1 MRLNF
6 DGDRDSERRKDLT
19 AEVTSTW
26 RTCVG
31 DGRVSVPPP
40 LFEYDIVW
48 QSSRWLVDVICKKYE
63 RTSGLD
69 LARSGY
75 GSQLIENGERG
86 RWLIDAGLTSKV
98 DVKKAMLDVVFVC
111 WFVGL
116 SSVSLLESV

>member
-48 QSSRWLVDVICKKYE
+48 
-63 RTSGLD
+63 
-69 LARSGY
+69 
-75 GSQLIENGERG
+75 
-86 RWLIDAGLTSKV
+86 
-98 DVKKAMLDVVFVC
+98 
-111 WFVGL
+111 
-116 SSVSLLESV
+116 

>member
-48 QSSRWLVDVICKKYE
+48 QISRLLGGVVGKRYE

-69 LARSGY
+69 LARSG
-75 GSQLIENGERG
+75 
-86 RWLIDAGLTSKV
+86 
-98 DVKKAMLDVVFVC
+98 
-111 WFVGL
+111 
-116 SSVSLLESV
+116 